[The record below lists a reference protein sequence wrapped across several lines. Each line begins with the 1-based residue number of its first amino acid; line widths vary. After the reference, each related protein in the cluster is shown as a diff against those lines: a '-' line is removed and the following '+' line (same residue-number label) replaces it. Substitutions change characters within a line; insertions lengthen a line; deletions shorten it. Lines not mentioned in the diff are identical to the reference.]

1 MKKIF
6 HLAIITILAAGCR
19 TLDIQEPTGTISVNL
34 EPEVIVKSCAWDA
47 TDNYTVSV
55 TSGKAVSGL
64 PYQAAYKDF
73 ASPSL
78 PMGTYTVSA
87 WNCTEEESVTGYGL
101 KRLYGSTNATLSLED
116 PDQTVALE
124 CVLVNSLVSVIFD
137 SSVTGV
143 FDGLKVDITSG
154 TGTGTGT
161 RTVSISESGEVKEA
175 WFNPAEISWTISGT
189 VKKNGNIVS
198 QSNNMRLEARK
209 NLRINVHVTYSNGQ
223 ISMTPNISINQISS
237 ATEVPVDGTNPYE

>member
-1 MKKIF
+1 MKRF
-6 HLAIITILAAGCR
+6 LYLATIAALAAGCR

-34 EPEVIVKSCAWDA
+34 EPEVIVKSCAWND

-64 PYQAAYKDF
+64 PYQDAYKDF
-73 ASPSL
+73 APLSL

-87 WNCTEEESVTGYGL
+87 WNCTEEESVTGYGM
-101 KRLYGSTNATLSLED
+101 KRLYGSQNATLSLKN
-116 PDQTVALE
+116 PDQKVELE

-154 TGTGTGT
+154 T

-189 VKKNGNIVS
+189 VKENGKIVS

-209 NLRINVHVTYSNGQ
+209 NLKINVHLTNGQ

>member
-1 MKKIF
+1 MKRF
-6 HLAIITILAAGCR
+6 LYLATIAALAAGCR

-64 PYQAAYKDF
+64 PYQDAYKDF
-73 ASPSL
+73 APLSL

-101 KRLYGSTNATLSLED
+101 KRLYGSTNATLSLEN
-116 PDQTVALE
+116 PDQEVALE

-137 SSVTGV
+137 SSVTDV
-143 FDGLKVDITSG
+143 FDGLKVDITS
-154 TGTGTGT
+154 GT

-175 WFNPAEISWTISGT
+175 WFNPADISWTISGT

-198 QSNNMRLEARK
+198 QSKNMRLEARQ
-209 NLRINVHVTYSNGQ
+209 NLKINVIVTGQ

>member
-1 MKKIF
+1 MKRF
-6 HLAIITILAAGCR
+6 LYLATIAALAAGCR
-19 TLDIQEPTGTISVNL
+19 TLDIQEPTGTLSVNL
-34 EPEVIVKSCAWDA
+34 EPEVIVTSCAWNAPDHS
-47 TDNYTVSV
+47 TVSV

-64 PYQAAYKDF
+64 PYQDAYKDF
-73 ASPSL
+73 APLSL

-101 KRLYGSTNATLSLED
+101 KRLYGSTNATLSLEN
-116 PDQTVALE
+116 PDQEVALE

-137 SSVTGV
+137 SSVTDV
-143 FDGLKVDITSG
+143 FDGLKVDITS
-154 TGTGTGT
+154 GT

-175 WFNPAEISWTISGT
+175 WFNPADISWTISGT

-198 QSNNMRLEARK
+198 QSKNMRLEARQ
-209 NLRINVHVTYSNGQ
+209 NLKINVIVTGQ

>member
-1 MKKIF
+1 MKRF
-6 HLAIITILAAGCR
+6 LYLATIAALAAGCR

-34 EPEVIVKSCAWDA
+34 EPEVIVKSCAWND

-64 PYQAAYKDF
+64 PYQDAYKDF
-73 ASPSL
+73 APLSL

-101 KRLYGSTNATLSLED
+101 KRLYGSTNATLSLEN
-116 PDQTVALE
+116 PDQEVALE

-137 SSVTGV
+137 SSVTDV
-143 FDGLKVDITSG
+143 FDGLKVDITS
-154 TGTGTGT
+154 GT

-175 WFNPAEISWTISGT
+175 WFNPADISWTISGT

-198 QSNNMRLEARK
+198 QSKNMRLEARQ
-209 NLRINVHVTYSNGQ
+209 NLKINVIVTGQ

>member
-1 MKKIF
+1 MKRF
-6 HLAIITILAAGCR
+6 LYLATIAALAAGCR

-34 EPEVIVKSCAWDA
+34 EPEVIVKSCAWDD

-55 TSGKAVSGL
+55 TSGTAVSGL

-73 ASPSL
+73 EPLSL

-101 KRLYGSTNATLSLED
+101 KRLYGSTNATLSLEN
-116 PDQTVALE
+116 PDQEVALE

-154 TGTGTGT
+154 T
-161 RTVSISESGEVKEA
+161 RTVSISESGKVKEA
-175 WFNPAEISWTISGT
+175 WFNPAEEISWTISGT
-189 VKKNGNIVS
+189 VKENGKIVS

-209 NLRINVHVTYSNGQ
+209 NLKINVHLTNGQ
-223 ISMTPNISINQISS
+223 ISMTPNNISINQISS

>member
-1 MKKIF
+1 MNKIF

-19 TLDIQEPTGTISVNL
+19 TLDMHQAMGTLSVSL
-34 EPEVIVKSCAWDA
+34 EPEVNVEVKACDENAK
-47 TDNYTVSV
+47 DNYIVSV
-55 TSGKAVSGL
+55 TSSEDVSGL
-64 PYQAAYKDF
+64 PYQSAFKDF
-73 ASPSL
+73 KSLSL

-87 WNCTEEESVTGYGL
+87 ENCSEDEAVNGYGH
-101 KRLYGSTNATLSLED
+101 KRLYGTRDVTLSSKS
-116 PDQTVALE
+116 PNQTANLD
-124 CVLVNSLVSVIFD
+124 CVLVNSLISIIFD
-137 SSVTGV
+137 PSVAGV
-143 FDGLKVDITSG
+143 FNELKVSIKSG
-154 TGTGTGT
+154 TRSVDIKETDA
-161 RTVSISESGEVKEA
+161 IKEA

-209 NLRINVHVTYSNGQ
+209 NLKINVHVTYSNGQ